1 LLQRI
6 TQLPRSRTAT
16 GNDMHPPLDFR
27 LLPILR
33 KYSSGAVSAYDAAC
47 EIQELGLPGYH
58 DPTAGDV
65 VAWVREAGLG
75 PPAATREDAEA
86 EAAAILKRMRDG

>member
-1 LLQRI
+1 
-6 TQLPRSRTAT
+6 
-16 GNDMHPPLDFR
+16 MHPPLDFR

-33 KYSSGAVSAYDAAC
+33 KYSAGGISAYDAAC

-65 VAWVREAGLG
+65 VAWIREAGLSL
-75 PPAATREDAEA
+75 PAPSPEEAQAEA
-86 EAAAILKRMRDG
+86 DAILKRDRSN